1 MDKRVKER
9 VRYTDYLHRI
19 ISAEDASEYIQDGMT
34 IGLSGFTRA
43 GEAKAVPLAC
53 IERARKEPFK
63 VNVYTGASLGSRID
77 ELMAEVGMVHKR
89 IPFQADRTMRQK
101 INEGDMFFLDEHLSH
116 MAEKI
121 RNGVLAP
128 IDVAVIEAVAI
139 TEEGHIVP
147 TTSVGNSSL
156 FVKYAK
162 HVIIE
167 LNIEQSIALEGLHD
181 MYDINDF
188 GEREPIP
195 IMKANDRIGTSAI
208 PVDPDKVAGVVITNQ
223 SDSFST
229 ITEPD
234 EETEQIAA
242 HLIEFLQHEKDRGR
256 IGEEFPPLQSGI
268 GTVANA
274 VMYGILETDWEDID
288 VYSEVLQDAV
298 FDLMDA
304 GKVRFASGCSMT
316 LSDRKMDDVMGR
328 LEDFKEQLVLRPQE
342 LSNHPEVIRR
352 LGLISINTAIEFDMY
367 GNVNS
372 THVGGT
378 HMMNGIGGSG
388 DFARNARYS
397 IFVTK
402 STAKDGLV
410 SSVVPFVSHVDHTEH
425 DVDVVITEQGYAD
438 IRGLSPRE
446 RAEVIIN
453 NCVHPSYRAQMRSY
467 YEKALHAGGQTPH
480 VLAEAFSWHTRL
492 KETGS
497 MFEHVEKLR
506 SNEAM
511 E

>member
-9 VRYTDYLHRI
+9 IRYTDYLHRI
-19 ISAEDASEYIQDGMT
+19 LSAEDASEYIQDGMT

-156 FVKYAK
+156 FAKYAK

-188 GEREPIP
+188 GERGPIP
-195 IMKANDRIGTSAI
+195 ILKANDRIGTSAI

-242 HLIEFLQHEKDRGR
+242 HLIEFLQHEKDIGR

-467 YEKALHAGGQTPH
+467 YEKASANTCWWPNTTCI
-480 VLAEAFSWHTRL
+480 S
-492 KETGS
+492 
-497 MFEHVEKLR
+497 R
-506 SNEAM
+506 SFFMAYSIKRDRINV
-511 E
+511 

>member
-1 MDKRVKER
+1 
-9 VRYTDYLHRI
+9 
-19 ISAEDASEYIQDGMT
+19 
-34 IGLSGFTRA
+34 
-43 GEAKAVPLAC
+43 
-53 IERARKEPFK
+53 
-63 VNVYTGASLGSRID
+63 
-77 ELMAEVGMVHKR
+77 
-89 IPFQADRTMRQK
+89 
-101 INEGDMFFLDEHLSH
+101 
-116 MAEKI
+116 
-121 RNGVLAP
+121 
-128 IDVAVIEAVAI
+128 
-139 TEEGHIVP
+139 
-147 TTSVGNSSL
+147 
-156 FVKYAK
+156 
-162 HVIIE
+162 
-167 LNIEQSIALEGLHD
+167 
-181 MYDINDF
+181 
-188 GEREPIP
+188 
-195 IMKANDRIGTSAI
+195 
-208 PVDPDKVAGVVITNQ
+208 
-223 SDSFST
+223 
-229 ITEPD
+229 
-234 EETEQIAA
+234 
-242 HLIEFLQHEKDRGR
+242 
-256 IGEEFPPLQSGI
+256 
-268 GTVANA
+268 
-274 VMYGILETDWEDID
+274 ILETDWENID

-453 NCVHPSYRAQMRSY
+453 NCVHPSYRGQMQKY

-492 KETGS
+492 QETGS
-497 MFEHVEKLR
+497 MLEHVEKLH

>member
-9 VRYTDYLHRI
+9 IRYTDYLHRI
-19 ISAEDASEYIQDGMT
+19 LSAEDASEYIQDGMT

-101 INEGDMFFLDEHLSH
+101 INEGDMYFLDEHLSH

-156 FVKYAK
+156 FAKYAK

-167 LNIEQSIALEGLHD
+167 LNIEQSIALEGVHD
-181 MYDINDF
+181 IYDINDF

-195 IMKANDRIGTSAI
+195 IVKANDRIGTTAI
-208 PVDPDKVAGVVITNQ
+208 PVDPNKVAGVVITNQ

-242 HLIEFLQHEKDRGR
+242 HLIEFLQREKDRGR

-352 LGLISINTAIEFDMY
+352 LGLISINTAIEFDIY

-446 RAEVIIN
+446 RAEVIIT
-453 NCVHPSYRAQMRSY
+453 NCVHPSYRGQMRSY
-467 YEKALHAGGQTPH
+467 YEKAVHAGGQTPH

-492 KETGS
+492 QEKGS
-497 MFEHVEKLR
+497 MLEHVEKLH